1 MVKAP
6 PFAPKLTSTPAGR
19 PGCYPPGVDEKI
31 DALDG
36 HGKPTGEVVWKS
48 EAHRRG
54 IWHRCFHC
62 WVFGEDEAGGP
73 YLLAQRRAAGKSTWP
88 GRLDVTAAGH
98 LAAGEEKLDGLRE
111 LEEELGLSPDPE
123 RLIPL
128 GTRRI
133 EQDIPQG
140 CDREFHDVFLL
151 RDSTPPKD
159 LRLQEEEVESVL
171 RLHLDSVEKL
181 KIGEAVSA
189 VEWKNGESI
198 SVGVTIKD
206 FVPNEDDYLPKVA
219 RAAGRVL
226 TGEDP
231 GWILQP

>member
-1 MVKAP
+1 M
-6 PFAPKLTSTPAGR
+6 PAGW

-48 EAHRRG
+48 KAHREG

-62 WVFGEDEAGGP
+62 WVFGVDEAGGP
-73 YLLAQRRAAGKSTWP
+73 YLLVQRRAAGKSTWP

-123 RLIPL
+123 KLIPL
-128 GTRRI
+128 GVRRI

-151 RDSTPPKD
+151 RDPTPPVE
-159 LRLQEEEVESVL
+159 LRLQKEEVESVL
-171 RLHLDSVEKL
+171 CLNPDHAEKL
-181 KIGEAVSA
+181 KTGEAVPA
-189 VEWKNGESI
+189 VEWKNGEPI

-206 FVPNEDDYLPKVA
+206 FVPNEDDYLYKVA
-219 RAAGRVL
+219 QAVTSALAG
-226 TGEDP
+226 EEP
-231 GWILQP
+231 GRIFQP